1 MRFSVIIPLYNK
13 APYIRRALE
22 SVLAQTYT
30 DYELIIVDDGST
42 DGSFTIAKQFID
54 ERLKIK
60 GTEDEVKGYR
70 LKVKGKENSG
80 AETNGYKLSPI
91 NYKLIRQANSG
102 VSAARNAGV
111 AQAQGEYL
119 AFLDADDWWEPT
131 YLERMAQLIED
142 YPDAGLYACNYVYYK
157 PGKTHAALKNIET
170 GYFNYPKAY
179 YEGNAMPVWTGA
191 AMIPRQVYDEMGGFP
206 LGIKLGEDFLLWSKI
221 ALRYPVAFL
230 NEALAWYNNDVPATL
245 RATRN
250 LHAPEHHMLFRLEL
264 ACGYEEECKVESVK
278 CKGKEDRKAHIPA
291 STPYTL
297 HLTPN
302 SDSDHAFT
310 PYTLHLTPTK
320 ADWKSLLDKL
330 RVNGLLEYW
339 LDKRYHDL
347 AADELK
353 KVDWSKQSDSVKQMY
368 MAPIWLLKA
377 KRMVMQV
384 GSFMK
389 QKMIKMLI
397 IR

>member
-1 MRFSVIIPLYNK
+1 MKFSVIIPLYNK
-13 APYIRRALE
+13 APYIRKALE

-70 LKVKGKENSG
+70 LEVKGKENSG

-102 VSAARNAGV
+102 VSAARNSGV
-111 AQAQGEYL
+111 AVSSGDYV

-131 YLERMAQLIED
+131 YLERMAQLIND

-157 PGKTHAALKNIET
+157 PGKTHVALNIPT
-170 GYFNYPKAY
+170 GYINYPKAY
-179 YEGNAMPVWTGA
+179 YESNAMPVWTGA
-191 AMIPRQVYDEMGGFP
+191 AMIPRNVYDEMGGFP

-221 ALRYPVAFL
+221 ALQYPVAFL

-250 LHAPEHHMLFRLEL
+250 LHAPEHHMLFRM
-264 ACGYEEECKVESVK
+264 EEVK
-278 CKGKEDRKAHIPA
+278 GNEEAKGERLKAKGTENGEADTQA
-291 STPYTL
+291 SRLIASSPYC
-297 HLTPN
+297 
-302 SDSDHAFT
+302 
-310 PYTLHLTPTK
+310 PTND
-320 ADWKSLLDKL
+320 DWRRLIDKL
-330 RVNGLLEYW
+330 RISGLMEYW

-347 AADELK
+347 AVEELK
-353 KVDWSKQSDSVKQMY
+353 KVDWNKQPASVKRIY
-368 MAPIWLLKA
+368 KTPIWLLKL
-377 KRMVMQV
+377 KRTLMRV
-384 GSFMK
+384 GSVLK
-389 QKMIKMLI
+389 QIMINILKVK
-397 IR
+397 